1 MEPHIVTNLQ
11 PYETAEARWN
21 YLKRVYLQGNS
32 AYRFQLEFDIGE
44 YIVKATNQFG
54 TTTLVL

>member
-1 MEPHIVTNLQ
+1 MSWVLNSVEAHIVTNLQ
-11 PYETAEARWN
+11 PYQTAEARWN

-44 YIVKATNQFG
+44 YSEGDKSI
-54 TTTLVL
+54 